1 MSSVPVISVVGSL
14 NVDHTFRVSCFPE
27 PGETLTALGAEMSF
41 GGKGANQ
48 AVAAARAGG
57 KVRMIG
63 CVGNDERGGEYR
75 ALLEA
80 EGIEHSGVLTV
91 ETSTGAAFITV
102 DRKGENTI
110 VVDPAANHALT
121 PKMLEESAYRI
132 EESAVTLLQLECP
145 PEVVEAAAGLA
156 RAAGRKVVL
165 NPSPWHPEAM
175 AGEMPVDILIVNERE
190 AEALPLGPERFC
202 SRMGCEAVI
211 VTRGA
216 NPTLI
221 VSRDG
226 TSEVAPPK
234 VLPVDTVGAGDAF
247 AGVFALAYARER
259 GLREA
264 VRMANA
270 AAALATLKPG
280 AQEAIPRGREIEA
293 MLSREG

>member
-1 MSSVPVISVVGSL
+1 
-14 NVDHTFRVSCFPE
+14 
-27 PGETLTALGAEMSF
+27 MSF

-57 KVRMIG
+57 RVRMIG
-63 CVGNDERGGEYR
+63 CLGNDERGREYR
-75 ALLEA
+75 ARLEA
-80 EGIEHSGVLTV
+80 EEIENSGVLTV

-110 VVDPAANHALT
+110 VIDPGANHALT
-121 PKMLEESAYRI
+121 PKMLEDSASRI

-145 PEVVEAAAGLA
+145 PEVVAAAAVLT

-165 NPSPWHPEAM
+165 NPSPWQPEPM
-175 AGEMPVDILIVNERE
+175 AGDIPIDVLIVNERE
-190 AEALPLGPERFC
+190 AESLPGGPEGFC

-216 NPTLI
+216 SPTRI
-221 VSRDG
+221 VSRG
-226 TSEVAPPK
+226 GSSEVAPPK
-234 VLPVDTVGAGDAF
+234 VSPVDTVGAGDTF
-247 AGVFALAYARER
+247 AGVFALAYARGT
-259 GLREA
+259 GLRDA

-270 AAALATLKPG
+270 AAALATLKRG